1 MVLDAAEATI
11 PISKPSSKLR
21 VVPWW
26 SPECARAVAKRR
38 RALRI
43 YQKHITS
50 ETRLAYQVASRHC
63 RAVLLRAKKS
73 TWQDFVSNFNR
84 FTPLAKIWQFLKAF
98 SHKKD
103 PICAFPQL
111 LKDGVMVSCPDDVVA
126 TFADYFA
133 SISSND
139 IFTTLQKR
147 RFSSLVSSCEF
158 MLDSTQQY
166 NSKFTPEELNS
177 AILSSGHTSVG
188 PDGVHYDFFRN
199 ISLSSKSKLLRC
211 FNSAWTSGKYP
222 EDWLSSYIIPILK
235 KGKPKTDISSYR
247 PITLTSCACKLFEKM
262 VNVRLRFYLEHNNLL
277 DPHQSGFRKG
287 RSTADNV
294 FRLTDSIQR
303 GFAKKSQ
310 TVAVFLDLSK
320 AYDRVNID
328 AMLHKIYAIGIRG
341 NMSVFLKFFL
351 QPRTF
356 QVRCRTYLSSPHV
369 KQHGLPQGSVIA
381 PTLFLIVINSIATS
395 ISQPPSQVSH
405 SVFADDVALWSTDRS
420 VDRAASNVQE
430 ALNNVADWCLTWGF
444 EISAPKSA
452 SVVFTKH
459 STSVPRLGKPL
470 KVDDDDIPEKNS
482 HTFLGIILDCRLRFH
497 THALHIKSKATKRL
511 NILRAVSHTTWGGD
525 RVTLLRVYTSLI
537 RSVLEYNSF
546 ILTYLATSNQRKLD
560 TVQNSALRLI
570 SGAFSTSPVAALHAD
585 INIPRL
591 EHRAHLALFRYYFRT
606 QSTRNHPSYDCFG
619 MDPKDLRSRSY
630 RSTPIAAVQIQRFLQ
645 RYDINLNFRIAACP
659 PLSAFWIPS
668 SPHVAYLFSESKV
681 EMTSVEIQSR
691 FNEFRAA
698 NSSASFFFTDGSKTE
713 NAVGAAFYGESQKSF
728 RLHSDASIFSAELFA
743 ILQALRYIKR
753 RKIMSSVI
761 CSDSKSALQAI
772 QNVISVTNNM
782 VFRIQRIVD
791 SISSASQKVSFL
803 WIPGHSGLDGNSK
816 ADELAKAACDLE
828 VITPIALSPQEASQ
842 IVFKC
847 ISRFSQ
853 DQWDNETKG
862 RHTYKIKPLLHKW
875 ASSNCDS
882 RLKEVVLARLRIGHT
897 RLTHKYLLDR
907 STPPL
912 CPQCDVFLSIEHII
926 LDCPRFSLQ
935 RKALKDFTVSLNLPF
950 SVPLL
955 LGDGQP
961 DILKKLFTFL
971 METNIFYSI

>member
-369 KQHGLPQGSVIA
+369 KQHGLP
-381 PTLFLIVINSIATS
+381 
-395 ISQPPSQVSH
+395 
-405 SVFADDVALWSTDRS
+405 
-420 VDRAASNVQE
+420 
-430 ALNNVADWCLTWGF
+430 
-444 EISAPKSA
+444 
-452 SVVFTKH
+452 
-459 STSVPRLGKPL
+459 
-470 KVDDDDIPEKNS
+470 
-482 HTFLGIILDCRLRFH
+482 
-497 THALHIKSKATKRL
+497 
-511 NILRAVSHTTWGGD
+511 
-525 RVTLLRVYTSLI
+525 
-537 RSVLEYNSF
+537 
-546 ILTYLATSNQRKLD
+546 
-560 TVQNSALRLI
+560 
-570 SGAFSTSPVAALHAD
+570 
-585 INIPRL
+585 
-591 EHRAHLALFRYYFRT
+591 
-606 QSTRNHPSYDCFG
+606 
-619 MDPKDLRSRSY
+619 
-630 RSTPIAAVQIQRFLQ
+630 
-645 RYDINLNFRIAACP
+645 
-659 PLSAFWIPS
+659 
-668 SPHVAYLFSESKV
+668 
-681 EMTSVEIQSR
+681 
-691 FNEFRAA
+691 
-698 NSSASFFFTDGSKTE
+698 
-713 NAVGAAFYGESQKSF
+713 
-728 RLHSDASIFSAELFA
+728 
-743 ILQALRYIKR
+743 
-753 RKIMSSVI
+753 
-761 CSDSKSALQAI
+761 
-772 QNVISVTNNM
+772 
-782 VFRIQRIVD
+782 
-791 SISSASQKVSFL
+791 
-803 WIPGHSGLDGNSK
+803 
-816 ADELAKAACDLE
+816 
-828 VITPIALSPQEASQ
+828 
-842 IVFKC
+842 
-847 ISRFSQ
+847 
-853 DQWDNETKG
+853 
-862 RHTYKIKPLLHKW
+862 
-875 ASSNCDS
+875 
-882 RLKEVVLARLRIGHT
+882 
-897 RLTHKYLLDR
+897 
-907 STPPL
+907 
-912 CPQCDVFLSIEHII
+912 
-926 LDCPRFSLQ
+926 
-935 RKALKDFTVSLNLPF
+935 
-950 SVPLL
+950 
-955 LGDGQP
+955 
-961 DILKKLFTFL
+961 
-971 METNIFYSI
+971 